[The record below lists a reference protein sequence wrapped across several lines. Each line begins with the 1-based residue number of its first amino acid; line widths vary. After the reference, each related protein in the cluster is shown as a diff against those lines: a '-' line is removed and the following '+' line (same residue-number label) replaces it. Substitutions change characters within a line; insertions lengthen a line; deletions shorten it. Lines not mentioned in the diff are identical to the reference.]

1 MSSSQDSVDELFDVK
16 NAFYTGN
23 YQTCINE
30 AGKLKVADPSMSQEK
45 DILVYRAYLA
55 LRKWR
60 VVLEEVKPSSPALM
74 QPLKL
79 LAQFLSSPPSKRDS
93 LVLELDATMSGN
105 VDVSNY
111 VQLLVAA
118 TIYLH
123 VDQPESALRVLHPS
137 DHLECSA
144 MKVQALLALNRH
156 DLARKE
162 LKLMQE
168 RDEDATV
175 TQLAQAWTNLA
186 TGGDKIQEAYY
197 IYQEMI
203 DKLGGTALLLNGQA
217 VTFIAQGK
225 YAEADTA
232 LAEALEKDP
241 NNPETLVNLVVLAQ
255 HQGKSQEQASRLLSQ
270 LKDLEPGHPF
280 LQRMEQKEADFD
292 RMVLQYSIA
301 A

>member
-255 HQGKSQEQASRLLSQ
+255 HQGKSQEQSTRLLSQ

>member
-1 MSSSQDSVDELFDVK
+1 LFDVK

-30 AGKLKVADPSMSQEK
+30 AGKLKVADPSMSLER
-45 DILVYRAYLA
+45 DVLVYRAYLA

-60 VVLEEVKPSSPALM
+60 VVLEEVKPSSPALL

-79 LAQFLSSPPSKRDS
+79 LAQFLSSPATKRDA

-105 VDVSNY
+105 VDVSNH

-144 MKVQALLALNRH
+144 MKVQSLLALNRP

-162 LKLMQE
+162 LKSMLE

-175 TQLAQAWTNLA
+175 TQLAQAWTNMA
-186 TGGDKIQEAYY
+186 TGGEKIQEAYY

-225 YAEADTA
+225 YAEAETA
-232 LAEALEKDP
+232 LGEALEKDP

-255 HQGKSQEQASRLLSQ
+255 HQGKSQEQSTRLLSQ

-280 LQRMEQKEADFD
+280 LQKMEQKEADFD

>member
-1 MSSSQDSVDELFDVK
+1 MKFTFKIQ
-16 NAFYTGN
+16 
-23 YQTCINE
+23 
-30 AGKLKVADPSMSQEK
+30 
-45 DILVYRAYLA
+45 
-55 LRKWR
+55 
-60 VVLEEVKPSSPALM
+60 VKPSSPALL

-79 LAQFLSSPPSKRDS
+79 LAQFLSSPPSKRDA

-144 MKVQALLALNRH
+144 MKIQSLLALNRP

-168 RDEDATV
+168 KDEDATV
-175 TQLAQAWTNLA
+175 TQLAQAWTSMA
-186 TGGDKIQEAYY
+186 TGGEKIQEAYY
-197 IYQEMI
+197 IYQVKEQMRNLINCTFQEMI

-225 YAEADTA
+225 YPEAETA
-232 LAEALEKDP
+232 LGEALEKDP

-255 HQGKSQEQASRLLSQ
+255 HQGKSQEQSTRLLSQ

-280 LQRMEQKEADFD
+280 LQ
-292 RMVLQYSIA
+292 VV
-301 A
+301 

>member
-1 MSSSQDSVDELFDVK
+1 
-16 NAFYTGN
+16 
-23 YQTCINE
+23 
-30 AGKLKVADPSMSQEK
+30 
-45 DILVYRAYLA
+45 LVYRAYLA

-144 MKVQALLALNRH
+144 MKVQALLALNRP

-162 LKLMQE
+162 LKLMLE

-186 TGGDKIQEAYY
+186 TGGEKIQEAYY

-225 YAEADTA
+225 YAEAETA
-232 LAEALEKDP
+232 LGEALEKDP

-255 HQGKSQEQASRLLSQ
+255 HQGKSQEQATRLLSQ

>member
-1 MSSSQDSVDELFDVK
+1 M
-16 NAFYTGN
+16 G
-23 YQTCINE
+23 
-30 AGKLKVADPSMSQEK
+30 
-45 DILVYRAYLA
+45 
-55 LRKWR
+55 
-60 VVLEEVKPSSPALM
+60 LM

-79 LAQFLSSPPSKRDS
+79 LAQFLSSPPSKRD
-93 LVLELDATMSGN
+93 
-105 VDVSNY
+105 
-111 VQLLVAA
+111 
-118 TIYLH
+118 
-123 VDQPESALRVLHPS
+123 
-137 DHLECSA
+137 
-144 MKVQALLALNRH
+144 
-156 DLARKE
+156 
-162 LKLMQE
+162 
-168 RDEDATV
+168 EDATV

-186 TGGDKIQEAYY
+186 IGGEKIQEAYY

-255 HQGKSQEQASRLLSQ
+255 HQGKSQEQATRLLSQ
-270 LKDLEPGHPF
+270 LKDLEPSHPF